1 MSRWS
6 NLIAEISKKRRQY
19 YINGLDDEPKATRC
33 FYAVLC
39 FIDLFIAEVRNMR
52 LFTRI
57 ASGTYTTMLALIPL
71 LIVGASLIITFN
83 KEATIP
89 ELVKRINEFV
99 IPIAGDTIANFLTES
114 LTRAYELG
122 LGPVGLISLIITTVM
137 LFVHIEDTFN
147 DIWHVTKSRALWLRF
162 LLFYAVVTLG
172 PLLISYSIFQATQFI
187 PSEITNT
194 PFSTVISEVLILAVA
209 CFTVF
214 KFLPNTRVNL
224 RNAIIPAAVAAV
236 LIEVAKFGFGLYV
249 NIAFKSTSNYSILY
263 GTLGILP
270 VTLLWLYLTWM
281 MLLFGVEAGYIMQNM
296 HSLKLQRCFDQTPG
310 IQSEWMFIGE
320 YAPLEVLAALVR
332 NFCAGNPPL
341 TAETLASQCI
351 YPVPAIE
358 AILARFE
365 NMHVVNRIDGEFAA
379 TYIIARPLDAILLRD
394 VMAAFDE
401 STPRVKKH
409 PKLESIIS
417 QLQAAQSQIWTD
429 SNANI
434 LREDGV
440 TLKDVSTH
448 PTMNLHV
455 LARDDSESETE
466 QQETAQA

>member
-6 NLIAEISKKRRQY
+6 TLISEIAQKRRQY
-19 YINGLDDEPKATRC
+19 YLNGLEDEPRAKRC
-33 FYAVLC
+33 FYAVFC
-39 FIDLFIAEVRNMR
+39 FVDLFIAEVRNMR
-52 LFTRI
+52 LFTRV
-57 ASGTYTTMLALIPL
+57 ASGTYTTMLALIPF

-83 KEATIP
+83 KEANIP

-99 IPIAGDTIANFLTES
+99 IPIAGDTIANFLTDS

-187 PSEITNT
+187 PSEITNN
-194 PFSTVISEVLILAVA
+194 PFSTVITEVLMLSVA
-209 CFTVF
+209 CFVVF
-214 KFLPNTRVNL
+214 KFLPNTRVHL
-224 RNAIIPAAVAAV
+224 KNAIIPAAVAGV

-296 HSLKLQRCFDQTPG
+296 HALKLQRCFDQTPG
-310 IQSEWMFIGE
+310 TQNEWVFIGE
-320 YAPLEVLAALVR
+320 YAPLEILAALVR
-332 NFCAGNPPL
+332 NLCASNPPL
-341 TAETLASQCI
+341 TAEALAVQCI
-351 YPVPAIE
+351 YPLPAVE
-358 AILARFE
+358 AILNRLE
-365 NMHVVNRIDGEFAA
+365 KIRVVNRIDGEFAA
-379 TYIIARPLDAILLRD
+379 TYLLAKPLDAILLRD

-401 STPRVKKH
+401 SSPRVKKH
-409 PKLESIIS
+409 PKLEAIIT
-417 QLQAAQSQIWTD
+417 QLQAAQAQIWTD
-429 SNANI
+429 SNANT

-440 TLKDVSTH
+440 TLKDVSAH

-455 LARDDSESETE
+455 VEPEDAE
-466 QQETAQA
+466 QEAHEADEA

>member
-6 NLIAEISKKRRQY
+6 KLIDEISQKRRQY
-19 YINGLDDEPKATRC
+19 YLNGLEDQPKSTRC
-33 FYAVLC
+33 FYAVFC
-39 FIDLFIAEVRNMR
+39 FIDLFIVEVKNMR
-52 LFTRI
+52 LFTRV
-57 ASGTYTTMLALIPL
+57 ASGTYTTMLALIPF

-83 KEATIP
+83 KEANIP

-99 IPIAGDTIANFLTES
+99 IPIAGDMIANFLTDS

-122 LGPVGLISLIITTVM
+122 LGPVGLISLIVTTVM
-137 LFVHIEDTFN
+137 LFVHIEDAFN
-147 DIWHVTKSRALWLRF
+147 DIWHVAKPRALWLRF

-187 PSEITNT
+187 PSELTDNQ
-194 PFSTVISEVLILAVA
+194 FSTVITEVIMLAVA
-209 CFTVF
+209 CFVVF
-214 KFLPNTRVNL
+214 KFLPNTRVHL
-224 RNAIIPAAVAAV
+224 RNAIIPAAIAAV

-296 HSLKLQRCFDQTPG
+296 HALKLQRCLDQAPG
-310 IQSEWMFIGE
+310 SQSEWVFIGE
-320 YAPLEVLAALVR
+320 YAPIEILAALVR
-332 NFCAGNPPL
+332 NLCAGNPPL
-341 TAETLASQCI
+341 TAEALAIQCI
-351 YPVPAIE
+351 YPVPAVQ
-358 AILARFE
+358 AILARLE
-365 NMHVVNRIDGEFAA
+365 NIHVVNRIDGEFAA
-379 TYIIARPLDAILLRD
+379 TYILARPLDAIQLRD
-394 VMAAFDE
+394 VMNAFDE
-401 STPRVKKH
+401 SSPRVKKH
-409 PKLESIIS
+409 AKLEAIIT
-417 QLQAAQSQIWTD
+417 QLQAAQAHIWTD

-455 LARDDSESETE
+455 VA
-466 QQETAQA
+466 QEDQDPDGNDTKLS